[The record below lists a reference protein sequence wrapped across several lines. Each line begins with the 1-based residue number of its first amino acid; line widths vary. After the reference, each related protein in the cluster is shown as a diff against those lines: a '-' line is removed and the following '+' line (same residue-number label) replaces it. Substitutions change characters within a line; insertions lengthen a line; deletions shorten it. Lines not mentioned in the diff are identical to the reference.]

1 MRLVRSLSGSIPKS
15 IHGRMILI
23 SGFAILVSLL
33 LAGWGLTSALEGV
46 VTRGLDQRL
55 DSEIAV
61 LAATVDPQGR
71 IDRDRIA
78 KRRGLLEPEPGWRWR
93 ITGPDGTIG
102 SADFPPLAAPHPPG
116 PEGHPPPPP
125 ANGGPPPTPPP
136 PAPGDAEAPQP
147 AEGRTEQ
154 GVRVHARQVTIA
166 SSRGPVTITVAAPRA
181 VVARPIRAALI
192 PLLAML
198 AGLGVLLAGA
208 SLVQLRLGLRPLRR
222 LREEVAAI
230 RAGERTRVDE
240 DQPAELHPLAVELNA
255 LTSDTERNLAAAR
268 TAAANLAHALKTP
281 VATLALDLA
290 DDPPRAAQVARID
303 ATIRHHLARARA
315 QMGALRAATPLAPA
329 IADLALA
336 IGRLHADRGI
346 AILTDIAS
354 DLAIAMD
361 ATDLDE
367 VAGNLVDN
375 AARHA
380 RSRVTIDARAEG
392 RQIALRVVDDGPGIP
407 EGDRIR
413 ATQAGAR
420 LDERG
425 DGHGFGLS
433 IVRELAELHGGRL
446 VLAEAD
452 GGGLDATVLLP
463 RAARQG

>member
-1 MRLVRSLSGSIPKS
+1 MPRS
-15 IHGRMILI
+15 IHGRMIVI
-23 SGFAILVSLL
+23 SGTAILAALL
-33 LAGWGLTSALEGV
+33 IAGWALTSALEGI

-61 LAATVDPQGR
+61 LAAAIGPDGRVDR
-71 IDRDRIA
+71 ARIA
-78 KRRGLLEPEPGWRWR
+78 DRRGLLEPEPGWRWR
-93 ITGPDGTIG
+93 IVGPDGTLG
-102 SADFPPLAAPHPPG
+102 SGDFPPLVAPHPPG
-116 PEGHPPPPP
+116 PGPDEAPHPDEAGRLPAPPPPGP
-125 ANGGPPPTPPP
+125 AIQGPR
-136 PAPGDAEAPQP
+136 P

-154 GVRVHARQVTIA
+154 GVRVHARQIA
-166 SSRGPVTITVAAPRA
+166 IPSSRGPVTITAAAPRA
-181 VVARPIRAALI
+181 VVARPIRAALV

-198 AGLGVLLAGA
+198 AGLGMLLAAA
-208 SLVQLRLGLRPLRR
+208 SLIQLRLGLRPLRR

-230 RAGERTRVDE
+230 RSGERTRVEE
-240 DQPAELHPLAVELNA
+240 DQPAELQPLAAELNA
-255 LTSDTERNLAAAR
+255 LTVDTERNLAAAR

-315 QMGALRAATPLAPA
+315 QMGATRAATPLAPA
-329 IADLALA
+329 MDDLAHA

-346 AILTDIAS
+346 AVTTDIAA
-354 DLAIAMD
+354 DLTVAMD
-361 ATDLDE
+361 AHDLDE

-380 RSRVTIDARAEG
+380 RSRVTITAATEG
-392 RQIALRVVDDGPGIP
+392 RQILLRVVDDGPGIA
-407 EGDRIR
+407 EEDRVR

-433 IVRELAELHGGRL
+433 IVRELSELHGGGL
-446 VLAEAD
+446 ILAEAA
-452 GGGLDATVLLP
+452 GGGLSATVLLP